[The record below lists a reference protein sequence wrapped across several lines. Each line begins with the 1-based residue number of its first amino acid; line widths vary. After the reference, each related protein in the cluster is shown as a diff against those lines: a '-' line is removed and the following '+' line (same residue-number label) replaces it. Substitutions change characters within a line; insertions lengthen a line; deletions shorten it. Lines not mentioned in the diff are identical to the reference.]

1 MFILCD
7 NSYVEKMKL
16 AQTIAIFLRTIK
28 LLLD

>member
-16 AQTIAIFLRTIK
+16 VQTIAIFLHTIK